1 MRKNNFDFIRLFSAI
16 MVIFTHS
23 FQVTTGTLTSEPLHL
38 ITNGQITFGRL
49 AVAVFFMISGYLITQ
64 SYERSNNLYSYFKA
78 RILRIFP
85 ALIVATLLTI
95 VFCSLIT
102 SSNNYWNQK
111 DTYTYAR
118 NIFLLAPQQEI
129 SGVFENNQLKSIIN
143 GPLWSLQY
151 EFLCYILISF
161 LGKFKLLNI
170 KFIFSFYFLTFFV
183 YLLIPRLHENNAA
196 EIVQYFFGG
205 SLLYLSKFKLKSST
219 ILYLPILLL
228 LFISIQF
235 GFFKSWLAL
244 IGTIL
249 IIELGKSKNIIN
261 LEKIGD
267 FSYGLYIYSFPIQQ
281 TVAQYFPDSKWY
293 INFVISLT
301 LTLAISAFSWHFIEK
316 TALKY
321 KKNISNEGKNLNLI

>member
-1 MRKNNFDFIRLFSAI
+1 MRKNNFDLIRLLSAI

-23 FQVTTGTLTSEPLHL
+23 FQVTTGTLTSEPLYL

-49 AVAVFFMISGYLITQ
+49 AVAIFFMISGYLITQ
-64 SYERSNNLYSYFKA
+64 SYERSSNLSTYFKA
-78 RILRIFP
+78 RFLRIFP
-85 ALIVATLLTI
+85 GLIVAILLTI
-95 VFCSLIT
+95 VFCSLI
-102 SSNNYWNQK
+102 SSSKDYWNQK
-111 DTYTYAR
+111 ETYTYIR

-129 SGVFENNQLKSIIN
+129 PGVFEKNNLKSVIN

-151 EFLCYILISF
+151 EFLCYIIVAF
-161 LGKFKLLNI
+161 LGRFKLLNT
-170 KFIFSFYFLTFFV
+170 KFIFAFYFLTFFA
-183 YLLIPRLHENNAA
+183 YLFLPRLHENNAA

-205 SLLYLSKFKLKSST
+205 SLLYLSKFKLKSSI
-219 ILYLPILLL
+219 ILYLPILAL

-281 TVAQYFPDSKWY
+281 TVAQFLPEISWY
-293 INFVISLT
+293 VNFVISLT
-301 LTLAISAFSWHFIEK
+301 LTFAISAFSWHFVEK
-316 TALKY
+316 KALRY
-321 KKNISNEGKNLNLI
+321 KKKVSINSENLNLI